1 MKLVLLKAF
10 KSTDRGNRN
19 LTYYLE
25 GSRTNRYTI
34 SVIPDRRSGDGP
46 QRSWGYHQP
55 ILLLLASHWS
65 RTNIPISEV

>member
-34 SVIPDRRSGDGP
+34 SVIPDLFHPKVEVIGGWAPAELGMGPSGAGDIINLFF
-46 QRSWGYHQP
+46 YY
-55 ILLLLASHWS
+55 
-65 RTNIPISEV
+65 